1 MRTPYG
7 ILVVAIVCFALSSVA
22 LMINAIKQYEPC
34 PKAMPEKTHLPS
46 LCKQY
51 YYDEGDAW
59 IECMG
64 VGRK

>member
-1 MRTPYG
+1 MSRDWVVP
-7 ILVVAIVCFALSSVA
+7 IFFSVIFVLVL
-22 LMINAIKQYEPC
+22 LMLLIIDVVSQEPC
-34 PKAMPEKTHLPS
+34 PQAMPEKTHLPS

-51 YYDEGDAW
+51 YNDGTDAW

>member
-1 MRTPYG
+1 MNADKALAAMTIVAVIFIMAYLFEAISTP
-7 ILVVAIVCFALSSVA
+7 
-22 LMINAIKQYEPC
+22 QPC
-34 PKAMPEKTHLPS
+34 PQAMPEKTHLPS